1 MFRITYGY
9 YKINAWFKPVGAP
22 FVRCVE
28 GETIK
33 QVNDAFQSV
42 RDNHDLSKYTPINFR
57 YIREIKEHLMLF
69 YFYLCMYTICSIMYE
84 NENKIILVKR
94 VDK

>member
-1 MFRITYGY
+1 MFRITYTY
-9 YKINAWFKPVGAP
+9 YRIDKNFEPIGDAIVKY
-22 FVRCVE
+22 VE

-57 YIREIKEHLMLF
+57 YVEEIKEH
-69 YFYLCMYTICSIMYE
+69 
-84 NENKIILVKR
+84 
-94 VDK
+94 

>member
-9 YKINAWFKPVGAP
+9 FKIDENFEPIGDAI
-22 FVRCVE
+22 VRYVD
-28 GETIK
+28 GETVK

-57 YIREIKEHLMLF
+57 YIEEIKEH
-69 YFYLCMYTICSIMYE
+69 
-84 NENKIILVKR
+84 
-94 VDK
+94 

>member
-1 MFRITYGY
+1 MVRITYGY
-9 YKINAWFKPVGAP
+9 YRRSENFDFTTGSPIIGYVD
-22 FVRCVE
+22 

-57 YIREIKEHLMLF
+57 YIEEIKEH
-69 YFYLCMYTICSIMYE
+69 
-84 NENKIILVKR
+84 
-94 VDK
+94 

>member
-9 YKINAWFKPVGAP
+9 YRRDKNFEPIGDAIVKY
-22 FVRCVE
+22 VE
-28 GETIK
+28 GETVK

-57 YIREIKEHLMLF
+57 YIREIKEH
-69 YFYLCMYTICSIMYE
+69 
-84 NENKIILVKR
+84 
-94 VDK
+94 

>member
-9 YKINAWFKPVGAP
+9 YRRSKNFDFTTGSPIIKYVD
-22 FVRCVE
+22 

-42 RDNHDLSKYTPINFR
+42 RNDHDVSKYTPIDFYR
-57 YIREIKEHLMLF
+57 VEEIEEH
-69 YFYLCMYTICSIMYE
+69 
-84 NENKIILVKR
+84 
-94 VDK
+94 